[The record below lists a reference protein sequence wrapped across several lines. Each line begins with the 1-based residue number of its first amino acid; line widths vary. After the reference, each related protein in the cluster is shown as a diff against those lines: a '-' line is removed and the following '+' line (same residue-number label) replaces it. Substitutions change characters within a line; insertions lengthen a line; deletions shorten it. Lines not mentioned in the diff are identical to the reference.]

1 MILTSAARTGI
12 THAPCHHDLN
22 QRTRL
27 IFMAWPARSKDRY
40 YARALS
46 SCHGQ
51 RAARTGI
58 THVPCPHVM
67 ASALQ
72 GQVLRTHL
80 VIMILTSASR
90 KGIMHAPC
98 PHDLDQHAA
107 RTGITHTPCHR
118 DLNQHSKDRYYER
131 ALSS

>member
-1 MILTSAARTGI
+1 MILTSAAT
-12 THAPCHHDLN
+12 
-22 QRTRL
+22 
-27 IFMAWPARSKDRY
+27 S
-40 YARALS
+40 ARALS

-58 THVPCPHVM
+58 THTPCPHVM

-72 GQVLRTHL
+72 LQVLRKHL

-98 PHDLDQHAA
+98 PHDLDQ
-107 RTGITHTPCHR
+107 R
-118 DLNQHSKDRYYER
+118 SKDRYYAR
-131 ALSS
+131 TLSS